1 MAREHKKCTV
11 NVLKNGRH
19 YLTSG
24 YGKRTVNGVSGFH
37 YGCDLVGG
45 TDDRAATDYV
55 IAFESGIVTKATNDV
70 TGREPSEGNA
80 VVIDHGNGISSC
92 YYHMKKG
99 TLKVK
104 KGDCVARGDVLG
116 YMGSTGNSTGAHL
129 HFGIKKSGSWVDPLP
144 YLTGEMTLGF
154 ERSAINARTLKY
166 LYKGADVKLVQTLLN
181 SAIDAKLDIDGSY
194 GPKTRAAVKKYQKKK
209 KLTADGVCGGETW
222 ASLTVSE
229 ASD

>member
-1 MAREHKKCTV
+1 
-11 NVLKNGRH
+11 
-19 YLTSG
+19 
-24 YGKRTVNGVSGFH
+24 
-37 YGCDLVGG
+37 
-45 TDDRAATDYV
+45 
-55 IAFESGIVTKATNDV
+55 
-70 TGREPSEGNA
+70 
-80 VVIDHGNGISSC
+80 
-92 YYHMKKG
+92 
-99 TLKVK
+99 
-104 KGDCVARGDVLG
+104 
-116 YMGSTGNSTGAHL
+116 
-129 HFGIKKSGSWVDPLP
+129 
-144 YLTGEMTLGF
+144 MTLGF